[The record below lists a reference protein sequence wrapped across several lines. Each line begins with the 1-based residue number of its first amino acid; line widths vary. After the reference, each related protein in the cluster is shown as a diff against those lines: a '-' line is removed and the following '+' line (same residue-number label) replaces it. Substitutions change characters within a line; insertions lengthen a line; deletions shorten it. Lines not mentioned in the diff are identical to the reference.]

1 MEDKSYSE
9 IDGNWSPCGTK
20 RRIMMEKKAV
30 AKEVTK
36 KVAEKTATVKDV
48 AGKVVKEAPKAVEK
62 AVKEAPKAVEKAV
75 KEAPKAAEKVAKEAP
90 KKVAKAAKTV
100 KKETEKATKTVKA
113 AAKKVTAKAS
123 VQANI
128 NIQFAGKSYTTE
140 ELVNI
145 AKDVWKYDLNQKV
158 EDFKT
163 VDLYVK
169 PEEHQA
175 YYVINEK
182 FTGSFFI

>member
-36 KVAEKTATVKDV
+36 KVAEKTVAVKDV
-48 AGKVVKEAPKAVEK
+48 AEKV
-62 AVKEAPKAVEKAV
+62 VKEAPKAVEKAV

-145 AKDVWKYDLNQKV
+145 AKDVWKYDLNQKA

>member
-1 MEDKSYSE
+1 
-9 IDGNWSPCGTK
+9 
-20 RRIMMEKKAV
+20 MEKKAV

-36 KVAEKTATVKDV
+36 KVAEKTVAVKDK
-48 AGKVVKEAPKAVEK
+48 AEKV
-62 AVKEAPKAVEKAV
+62 VKEAPKAVEKAV

-145 AKDVWKYDLNQKV
+145 AKDVWKYDLNQKA

>member
-36 KVAEKTATVKDV
+36 KVAEKTVAVKDV
-48 AGKVVKEAPKAVEK
+48 AEKV
-62 AVKEAPKAVEKAV
+62 VKEAPKAVEKAV